1 MAVTSDLMNNIDGNN
16 KAFEFTFPY
25 QNIKDIK
32 VELNRSPVEANTT
45 GSTTF
50 TTLDHTKFKLAPN
63 AVTVTLSAIE
73 APTDFQEA
81 SGAPKAATGTGE
93 FDYVVSGKVYRDTD
107 SSQLTA
113 TFYPGSA
120 IRSSDLNNN
129 FTQNLFVTQESEK
142 EVEDN
147 KTAVDRLVGFTTD
160 NGATWVTTGGN
171 TNASTDPKGLRY
183 GINTADEAR
192 SIAATAEQT
201 ADAAVQTAD
210 DVEATVETYVAD
222 STGLKGDGVSP
233 NPKGVA
239 YAVNQVET
247 YVADSTGLKGDGQG
261 GNPQGVKYAVDEAVA
276 AVASAA
282 QANLTAGNAVTSA
295 ANANTTAGNAVTSA
309 TNANTTAANA
319 VASAATANTT
329 AGNAVTTA
337 NDAETKA
344 DTAIATANTASTTAG
359 NAVTTANAA
368 STKADDVE
376 DTVELYVADSNGLRG
391 DGTDPV
397 TDPQGVAYAVRL
409 ASEAS
414 ASVAASAIYKVVADL
429 ATLATNYPLTGN
441 QPSPPGPDP
450 NNLEPTPDGTYV
462 QITDSTGISLANNVW
477 TSTNSGATFS
487 STSGFPSGFDG
498 HSQLTLR
505 VKVSNSTAGSESYV
519 AQEYYANDPE
529 SRYGEDR
536 KIIVEH
542 DQVIDANYTI
552 QLDKNAHSVSGGLV
566 FNNSTNKYDGP
577 VTIAHNGTDL
587 LYNPENHAQPYV
599 ATNAATAGNTVT
611 IPVNS
616 TWLIS

>member
-1 MAVTSDLMNNIDGNN
+1 MATTDKSYTLSSTSKGPYDF
-16 KAFEFTFPY
+16 AFPY
-25 QNIKDIK
+25 LNTKD
-32 VELNRSPVEANTT
+32 VQ
-45 GSTTF
+45 
-50 TTLDHTKFKLAPN
+50 
-63 AVTVTLSAIE
+63 VTLNGTRLIPIE
-73 APTDFQEA
+73 EDSVNYKFTRQTTQITLVDTPSVGDKLRIYRATD
-81 SGAPKAATGTGE
+81 
-93 FDYVVSGKVYRDTD
+93 DTNL
-107 SSQLTA
+107 SS

-120 IRSSDLNNN
+120 IKSGDLNDN
-129 FTQNLFVTQESEK
+129 FTQNLYTTQENTNDAGTALTS
-142 EVEDN
+142 VRVWDPTLDN
-147 KTAVDRLVGFTTD
+147 GTGDWKTAFAKADDAETTANAAD
-160 NGATWVTTGGN
+160 GKADTAITTS
-171 TNASTDPKGLRY
+171 TNAAND
-183 GINTADEAR
+183 
-192 SIAATAEQT
+192 AT
-201 ADAAVQTAD
+201 
-210 DVEATVETYVAD
+210 
-222 STGLKGDGVSP
+222 
-233 NPKGVA
+233 
-239 YAVNQVET
+239 
-247 YVADSTGLKGDGQG
+247 
-261 GNPQGVKYAVDEAVA
+261 A

-282 QANLTAGNAVTSA
+282 QANTTAGNAVTSA

-329 AGNAVTTA
+329 AGNAVSTA

-359 NAVTTANAA
+359 NAVTSAATANTTAGNAVTTANA
-368 STKADDVE
+368 VE
-376 DTVELYVADSNGLRG
+376 ATVELYVADSTGLRG
-391 DGTDPV
+391 GGTTHGQTPN
-397 TDPQGVAYAVRL
+397 TDPQGVAYAVRI
-409 ASEAS
+409 AEEAS
-414 ASVAASAIYKVVADL
+414 ASVAASAIYKVVDDL
-429 ATLATNYPLTGN
+429 ATLATDYPLTGN

-450 NNLEPTPDGTYV
+450 NNLAPTPDGTYV
-462 QITDSTGISLANNVW
+462 QITDSTGISLSNSTWTTTNNV
-477 TSTNSGATFS
+477 AFS

-536 KIIVEH
+536 KVVVEN

-577 VTIAHNGTDL
+577 VTITHNGTDL
-587 LYNPENHAQPYV
+587 TYNPENHAQPFV

>member
-1 MAVTSDLMNNIDGNN
+1 MATTYHYKNGSGNQ
-16 KAFEFTFPY
+16 ATTYPFTFPY
-25 QNIKDIK
+25 LKEADVK
-32 VELNRSPVEANTT
+32 VQVFNTT
-45 GSTTF
+45 TDTWDLKTPTTDYILANATSIQF
-50 TTLDHTKFKLAPN
+50 TVAGNP
-63 AVTVTLSAIE
+63 
-73 APTDFQEA
+73 A
-81 SGAPKAATGTGE
+81 SGTNNI
-93 FDYVVSGKVYRDTD
+93 YIYRDTATD
-107 SSQLTA
+107 ELAA

-120 IRSSDLNNN
+120 IRSADLNDNY
-129 FTQNLFVTQESEK
+129 TQNLYTTQES
-142 EVEDN
+142 
-147 KTAVDRLVGFTTD
+147 T
-160 NGATWVTTGGN
+160 
-171 TNASTDPKGLRY
+171 
-183 GINTADEAR
+183 NTANDAINNSRQVQADGTYKSAWTQADDAKTEADNAVA
-192 SIAATAEQT
+192 SAATANQTADNAVASATTANQT
-201 ADAAVQTAD
+201 ADAAVVTAD
-210 DVEATVETYVAD
+210 AVEDTVEAYVAD
-222 STGLKGDGVSP
+222 ATGLKGDGVSP

-344 DTAIATANTASTTAG
+344 DTAIVTANTASTTAG
-359 NAVTTANAA
+359 NAETTANAA
-368 STKADDVE
+368 SAKADDVE

-397 TDPQGVAYAVRL
+397 TDPQGVKYAVRL
-409 ASEAS
+409 ANEAS

-429 ATLATNYPLTGN
+429 ATLATDYPLTGN

-450 NNLEPTPDGTYV
+450 NNLAPTPDGTFV
-462 QITDSTGISLANNVW
+462 QITDSTGISLSNGTW
-477 TSTNSGATFS
+477 TATNGVDFSGAGS
-487 STSGFPSGFDG
+487 FPNGFDG
-498 HSQLTLR
+498 DSQLTLR

-529 SRYGEDR
+529 ARYGEDR
-536 KIIVEH
+536 KVIVESS
-542 DQVIDANYTI
+542 QTISANYTI
-552 QLDKNAHSVSGGLV
+552 QTTMNAHSV
-566 FNNSTNKYDGP
+566 GP

-587 LYNPENHAQPYV
+587 TYNPENHAQPYV

>member
-1 MAVTSDLMNNIDGNN
+1 MAVTSNTMTGIDGS
-16 KAFEFTFPY
+16 KVAFPFTFPY
-25 QNIKDIK
+25 QNITDIK
-32 VELNRSPVEANTT
+32 VELTRSPVEANTT

-50 TTLDHTKFKLAPN
+50 TTLDHTKFKLAPD
-63 AVTVTLSAIE
+63 AVTVTLSAIDT
-73 APTDFQEA
+73 PTDFQET
-81 SGAPKAATGTGE
+81 SGAPKNVTGTGNTD
-93 FDYVVSGKVYRDTD
+93 FVVSGKVYRDTD

-160 NGATWVTTGGN
+160 DGATWVTTGGN

-201 ADAAVQTAD
+201 ADAAVVTAD
-210 DVEATVETYVAD
+210 AVEDTVETYVAD
-222 STGLKGDGVSP
+222 ATGLKGDGVSP

-344 DTAIATANTASTTAG
+344 DTAIVTANTASTTAG
-359 NAVTTANAA
+359 NAETTANAA
-368 STKADDVE
+368 SAKADDVE

-397 TDPQGVAYAVRL
+397 TDPQGVKYAVRL
-409 ASEAS
+409 ANEAS

-429 ATLATNYPLTGN
+429 ATLATDYPLTGN

-450 NNLEPTPDGTYV
+450 NNLAPTPDGTFV
-462 QITDSTGISLANNVW
+462 QITDSTGISLSNGTW
-477 TSTNSGATFS
+477 TATNGVDFSGAGS
-487 STSGFPSGFDG
+487 FPNGFDG
-498 HSQLTLR
+498 DSQLTLR

-529 SRYGEDR
+529 ARYGEDR
-536 KIIVEH
+536 KVIVESS
-542 DQVIDANYTI
+542 QTISANYTI
-552 QLDKNAHSVSGGLV
+552 QTTMNAHSV
-566 FNNSTNKYDGP
+566 GP

-587 LYNPENHAQPYV
+587 TYNPENHAQPYV